1 MMIDDFSYQKNY
13 NILIYKDSQYLLM
26 HLRSTFFSS
35 GNTKLNVTFRTK
47 I

>member
-1 MMIDDFSYQKNY
+1 MMIDDLFISKNY
-13 NILIYKDSQYLLM
+13 NILMYKDSQYLLM